1 MKLVSSTRPQ
11 GEIWM
16 ELRDRK
22 KLQRL
27 LATTSE
33 TPDAESTAPAAEQPD
48 EADIEPDPVPRLDS
62 AALERLRQQLT

>member
-1 MKLVSSTRPQ
+1 VIAATRPPRSAAKTPPPS
-11 GEIWM
+11 E
-16 ELRDRK
+16 RSHS
-22 KLQRL
+22 L

-48 EADIEPDPVPRLDS
+48 EADVEPDPVPRLNS